1 MWMRK
6 NMLKSSF
13 YLFFLLSGE
22 TRRHLK
28 IYTRGYILNIMHI
41 MYIWKIIIET
51 IVILKMYNNKK
62 TKETQKETSKIIN
75 IEKKK

>member
-1 MWMRK
+1 
-6 NMLKSSF
+6 
-13 YLFFLLSGE
+13 
-22 TRRHLK
+22 
-28 IYTRGYILNIMHI
+28 MHI